1 MLYLLNANSI
11 EKMRTR
17 IIQNNHFLKEI
28 STLKVLLTLMLSLFL
43 TFSYSQ
49 TLKKGAPYSAIEW
62 NLKETSYPKVEIDHQ
77 WYFLYSINDMDVKEI
92 IEFCK
97 KTYDKKAYK
106 RFNEDLIEVFITM
119 HKPLSNQ
126 VDLKLGVFGE
136 DKTIILKDV
145 EMTLENR
152 QKIAIAYRAKNAV
165 PVNKTITK
173 AQAIEDILQLKE
185 IVEKHSSYLELTGFD
200 YGVELDKI
208 IAELPE
214 EVNIANFAL
223 ELEKFIGYIGDR
235 HSRIKAKGNTIEI
248 DKYLPFM
255 VAPLDGKVVALK
267 ANDKIKKQYDLY
279 LEKYPY
285 LKAIDG
291 IAIEEILEKNAWR
304 HKQAP
309 KASRLVYSLW
319 DLRYLGLQYY
329 KLDKELS
336 DELIFT
342 FTNGEKDKDVK
353 ISPLNEIPNRWRDK
367 LEWEVKQDTFR
378 ILESNIGYIK
388 ISEMNSPRRAPAF
401 FEELP
406 KKMREYKNTDALIID
421 IRNNGGGTRDI
432 LNVLAPYFISP
443 DAQPWVA
450 NMAKLRCD
458 QNFDEDMESM
468 SGRYLFSYDSEHFTD
483 KDREAI
489 DTYMEGFKANWDYDE
504 SKFSGPFYMVFTPD
518 KGENHYYYDKPVYV
532 LVNERCFSAASVFT
546 TALSGMGKVKIVGVN
561 TDGSSGRS
569 NYFDLNHSKINL
581 KLSTMISFQR
591 NGKTLDS
598 NGTEPDV
605 FIPRD
610 MEQVLG
616 RKDSQLNKLL
626 ELIIGDKL

>member
-1 MLYLLNANSI
+1 M
-11 EKMRTR
+11 KTR
-17 IIQNNHFLKEI
+17 IIQYNNRLKGI
-28 STLKVLLTLMLSLFL
+28 STLKVLLTLILSLFL

-62 NLKETSYPKVEIDHQ
+62 NLKENSYPKVEVDHQ
-77 WYFLYSINDMDVKEI
+77 WYVLYSINDIDVKEI

-106 RFNEDLIEVFITM
+106 RFNEDLIEVLTTM
-119 HKPLSNQ
+119 GKTLSNH
-126 VDLKLGVFGE
+126 VDLKVGILSGDE
-136 DKTIILKDV
+136 TIVLKDM
-145 EMTLENR
+145 EMTLEKR
-152 QKIAIAYRAKNAV
+152 QKIAIAYRGKNAV

-185 IVEKHSSYLELTGFD
+185 IVEKHSSYLELTGFN
-200 YGVELDKI
+200 YNLELDTI

-214 EVNIANFAL
+214 EVNIADLAL
-223 ELEKFIGYIGDR
+223 KLEKFIGYIGDR

-267 ANDKIKKQYDLY
+267 ANEKNKEQYELF

-291 IAIEEILEKNAWR
+291 VAIEEILEKNAWR

-309 KASRLVYSLW
+309 KASRLVYSLY

-336 DELIFT
+336 DKVVFT
-342 FTNGEKDKDVK
+342 FTNGKKDKTVK
-353 ISPLNEIPNRWRDK
+353 VSPLNEKPNRWRHK
-367 LEWEVKQDTFR
+367 LEWEVKQDTFK
-378 ILESNIGYIK
+378 ILEPNIGYIK
-388 ISEMNSPRRAPAF
+388 ISEMSSPRRAPAF

-406 KKMREYKNTDALIID
+406 KKMQEYKNTDALIID

-443 DAQPWVA
+443 DAKPWVA

-468 SGRYLFSYDSEHFTD
+468 SSRYLFSYESEHFTD
-483 KDREAI
+483 EDREAI
-489 DTYMEGFKANWDYDE
+489 DSYMDDFKAEWKYDE
-504 SKFSGPFYMVFTPD
+504 SKFSGPFYMVFKHD
-518 KGENHYYYDKPVYV
+518 KGENHYYYNKPVYV

-546 TALSGMGKVKIVGVN
+546 TALSGMGNIKIVGVN

-591 NGKTLDS
+591 NGKTLDA

-616 RKDSQLNKLL
+616 RKDSQLDKLVD
-626 ELIIGDKL
+626 LIIGDKL

>member
-1 MLYLLNANSI
+1 MLYLLNVNSI
-11 EKMRTR
+11 EQMRTR
-17 IIQNNHFLKEI
+17 IIQNNHFLTGI
-28 STLKVLLTLMLSLFL
+28 STLKVLLILMLSLFIS
-43 TFSYSQ
+43 FSYAQ
-49 TLKKGAPYSAIEW
+49 TLKKGAPYSSIEW
-62 NLKETSYPKVEIDHQ
+62 NLEESSYPKVEISDE
-77 WYFLYSINDMDVKEI
+77 WYLLYSINDMDVKEI
-92 IEFCK
+92 IAFCEN
-97 KTYDKKAYK
+97 TYDKKAYK
-106 RFNEDLIEVFITM
+106 RFNEDLIEVFTM
-119 HKPLSNQ
+119 MGKPLSNQ
-126 VDLKLGVFGE
+126 VDLKVGLLGE
-136 DKTIILKDV
+136 DETKILKDV

-267 ANDKIKKQYDLY
+267 ADEKNKKQYDFY
-279 LEKYPY
+279 LKKYPY

-291 IAIEEILEKNAWR
+291 IVIEEILEKNAWR
-304 HKQAP
+304 HKYAP
-309 KASRLVYSLW
+309 KDSRFLYSLN

-329 KLDKELS
+329 KLDQELS
-336 DELIFT
+336 EKVVFT
-342 FTNGEKDKDVK
+342 FTDGEKDKEVK
-353 ISPLNEIPNRWRDK
+353 ISPLNKKPKRWKDR
-367 LEWEVKQDTFR
+367 LEREVKQDTFK
-378 ILESNIGYIK
+378 ILEPNIGYIK
-388 ISEMNSPRRAPAF
+388 ISEMNSPNSDPAF
-401 FEELP
+401 YKQLP
-406 KKMREYKNTDALIID
+406 KKMQEYKNTDALIID

-450 NMAKLRCD
+450 NLAKIRWD
-458 QNFDEDMESM
+458 QNFDEDIESM
-468 SGRYLFSYDSEHFTD
+468 TGRYLFSYDSEHFTD

-489 DTYMEGFKANWDYDE
+489 DSYMEGFEAEWDYDE

-532 LVNERCFSAASVFT
+532 LVNESCFSAASVFT
-546 TALSGMGKVKIVGVN
+546 TALKGMGKVKIVGVN

-591 NGKTLDS
+591 NGKTLDT

-616 RKDSQLNKLL
+616 RKDSQLDKLIDLIIENKL
-626 ELIIGDKL
+626 

>member
-1 MLYLLNANSI
+1 MNV
-11 EKMRTR
+11 K
-17 IIQNNHFLKEI
+17 IIHNNRLKGI
-28 STLKVLLTLMLSLFL
+28 SALKALLTLVLSIFI

-62 NLKETSYPKVEIDHQ
+62 NLKENSYPKVEVAQQ
-77 WYFLYSINDMDVKEI
+77 WYLLYSINNIDVKEI
-92 IEFCK
+92 IAFCK
-97 KTYDKKAYK
+97 KNYDKKAYK

-119 HKPLSNQ
+119 EKPLSNH
-126 VDLKLGVFGE
+126 VDLKVSVLSRDE
-136 DKTIILKDV
+136 AKILKDV

-152 QKIAIAYRAKNAV
+152 QKIVIAYRAKNAV

-173 AQAIEDILQLKE
+173 SQAIEDILQLKKI
-185 IVEKHSSYLELTGFD
+185 IVKHSSYLELTGFN
-200 YGVELDKI
+200 YELELDNI

-214 EVNIANFAL
+214 EVNIADLAL

-248 DKYLPFM
+248 DKYLPLM

-267 ANDKIKKQYDLY
+267 AGEENKKQYELY

-291 IAIEEILEKNAWR
+291 VAIKEILERNAWR

-336 DELIFT
+336 DEVIFT
-342 FTNGEKDKDVK
+342 FTNGKKDKTIK
-353 ISPLNEIPNRWRDK
+353 ISPLNEKPNRWRDK
-367 LEWEVKQDTFR
+367 LEWEVKQDTFK
-378 ILESNIGYIK
+378 ILEPNIGYIK
-388 ISEMNSPRRAPAF
+388 ITEMNSPRRAPEF

-406 KKMREYKNTDALIID
+406 KKMLEYKNTDALIID

-443 DAQPWVA
+443 DAKPWVA

-468 SGRYLFSYDSEHFTD
+468 TSRYLFSYDSEHFTEE
-483 KDREAI
+483 DREAI
-489 DTYMEGFKANWDYDE
+489 DFYMDGFKAEWDYDE
-504 SKFSGPFYMVFTPD
+504 SKFSGPFYMVFTHD
-518 KGENHYYYDKPVYV
+518 RGGDYYYDKPVYI

-591 NGKTLDS
+591 NGKTLDA
-598 NGTEPDV
+598 NGTAPDV

-616 RKDSQLNKLL
+616 RKDSQLEKLVD
-626 ELIIGDKL
+626 LIQEDKQ